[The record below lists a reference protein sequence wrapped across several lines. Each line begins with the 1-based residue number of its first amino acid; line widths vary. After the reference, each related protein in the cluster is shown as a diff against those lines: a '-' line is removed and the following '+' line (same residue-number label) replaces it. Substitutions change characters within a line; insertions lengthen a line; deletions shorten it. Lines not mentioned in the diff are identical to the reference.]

1 MLLCPVCL
9 HALGDEDER
18 CPFCSAEIERDER
31 EELGEEID
39 WVIVRTVNTE
49 IQATLIAG
57 RLRAHNIPAFVISQV
72 DSSRG
77 FTIGALA
84 VAKVYVPDTRLAEAT
99 EILATPEM
107 IDDLPSESSDPP
119 AAVRGTD
126 PSINDNPGDHRN
138 G

>member
-9 HALGDEDER
+9 HALGDDDER

-39 WVIVRTVNTE
+39 WVIVQTVNTE

-84 VAKVYVPDTRLAEAT
+84 VAKIFVPDTLLEEAR
-99 EILATPEM
+99 EILANPEA
-107 IDDLPSESSDPP
+107 IDDLPSAPANPP
-119 AAVRGTD
+119 DAARGTNH
-126 PSINDNPGDHRN
+126 SINDNPGDHRN

>member
-9 HALGDEDER
+9 HAVGDDDER

-39 WVIVRTVNTE
+39 WVIVQTVNTE

-57 RLRAHNIPAFVISQV
+57 RLRAHNIPAFVVSQV

-84 VAKVYVPDTRLAEAT
+84 VAKIFVPSTLLEEASG
-99 EILATPEM
+99 ILANPEA
-107 IDDLPSESSDPP
+107 IDDLPSAPP
-119 AAVRGTD
+119 TPPDAVRGTD